1 MRVKFVFLD
10 FGGCID
16 APGIH
21 TRTLF
26 WDAFRLNLG
35 LPSEE
40 RTRFQEAYTL
50 ADQRMMETGEAKALG
65 LREFNRHNARLLCKE
80 NGYPM
85 KTGEAA
91 ADQVTRLMD
100 AYIEESRAA
109 LTELSEQVPLAVISN
124 FTGNLEVIMD
134 EFSLRPLFHSVT
146 ESYYAGASK
155 PDLRIFRQ
163 ALATQEFAPADCV
176 YVGDNPVNDI
186 APAKALGMK
195 AVLIHPPGQKREC
208 GADAYVETLREL
220 ARWVQSA

>member
-1 MRVKFVFLD
+1 MGVKFVFLD

-26 WDAFRLNLG
+26 WDAFRAEMNF
-35 LPSEE
+35 PAEE
-40 RTRFQEAYTL
+40 RARFQEAYTL
-50 ADQRMMETGEAKALG
+50 ADKRMMETGEAKALG
-65 LREFNRHNARLLCKE
+65 LREFNRHNARLIAQANAYL
-80 NGYPM
+80 PSA
-85 KTGEAA
+85 GEAA
-91 ADQVTRLMD
+91 GDRVTRLMD
-100 AYIEESRAA
+100 GYLNESREV
-109 LTELSEQVPLAVISN
+109 LTQLAKRVPLAVISN

-134 EFSLRPLFHSVT
+134 EFGLRPLFQSVT
-146 ESYYAGASK
+146 ESFYAGASK
-155 PDLRIFRQ
+155 PDPAIFRR
-163 ALATQEFAPADCV
+163 ALATQANEPGACV

-195 AVLIHPPGQKREC
+195 AVLIHPPGQRREC